1 MVAADKTPGTGRL
14 MRIFQTWRERRRLA
28 QDARAAQQAR
38 AALAMDYRFVFGTEP
53 GQRVLA
59 DILRRAGVMLDPYQA
74 TDRDT
79 AYQLGM
85 RRLGM
90 EIVEMINSDPD
101 AQLALLTVG
110 DTEEILR
117 DE

>member
-1 MVAADKTPGTGRL
+1 
-14 MRIFQTWRERRRLA
+14 MRIFQTWRERRRLVEDERA
-28 QDARAAQQAR
+28 ARDARAG
-38 AALAMDYRFVFGTEP
+38 LVMDYRFVFRGEA

-59 DILRRAGVMLDPYQA
+59 DILRRAGVMTDPFRP
-74 TDRDT
+74 DERET

-101 AQLALLTVG
+101 AHLALLTVG

-117 DE
+117 NV